1 VGTAGRDAE
10 LAPSLFHRADSGAAT
25 ERRAV
30 CDLRLSGAAL
40 SERPRRIA
48 DLPQEI
54 RPRER
59 LLRHG
64 AAALSSAELLAI
76 LLRTGFRDHG
86 ALEVATSLLGNHG
99 TLDRLAAATP
109 SELRRTTGIGEVKA
123 LHLLAAFELGRRLR
137 ALPPRTRPVVR
148 RPADAATLVLDELR
162 FCDTERC
169 WVLLLNTR
177 HEVLDRTEL
186 TRGGLASSPVHPREL
201 FRAAVRGGA
210 AAVIL
215 VHNHPSGDPT
225 PSRADLALTAR
236 LCRAGRLMG
245 IPVLDHLIIGD
256 GRYVSLREHGGPFD
270 PVPADPRGPRRGA
283 GPREGPRG
291 A

>member
-1 VGTAGRDAE
+1 MRSRAE
-10 LAPSLFHRADSGAAT
+10 LAPLSFHRAGSPAVTG
-25 ERRAV
+25 RPGV
-30 CDLRLSGAAL
+30 CDLGRSGAAL
-40 SERPRRIA
+40 GERRRRIV
-48 DLPQEI
+48 DLPAEI

-64 AAALSSAELLAI
+64 AGALSSAELLAV

-86 ALEVATSLLGNHG
+86 ALEVAAALLGNHG
-99 TLDRLAAATP
+99 TLDRLAGATP
-109 SELRRTTGIGEVKA
+109 VELCRTPGVGEVKA

-148 RPADAATLVLDELR
+148 RPADAAALVVNELR
-162 FCDTERC
+162 FCETEQC

-177 HEVLDRTEL
+177 HEVVDRVEL
-186 TRGGLASSPVHPREL
+186 TRGGLASSPVHPREV

-215 VHNHPSGDPT
+215 VHNHPSGDPA
-225 PSRADLALTAR
+225 PSRPDLALTAR

-245 IPVLDHLIIGD
+245 IPVLDHLIVGD
-256 GRYVSLREHGGPFD
+256 GRYVSLREQGVPFD
-270 PVPADPRGPRRGA
+270 PAPGGPRVPRTRGGRA
-283 GPREGPRG
+283 RGGPRG